1 MDLREYSEQV
11 RANLLETQ
19 DLAVQDLLESQT
31 ELAEL
36 FSQIDTSNSILMRL
50 EKLLTEFQ
58 ADLGGISTEI
68 KNLQEQS
75 LSMSISLNNRKEL
88 EKRLDNYLKQV
99 ILTQEIVNTI
109 CNAEIDESFLQAI
122 NELREKL
129 RYFKTEGR
137 LMINDTAITA
147 LSMQEVYPEFQKVNH
162 KAASRIRAFMISHLQ
177 KLKSKPRTNLQVL
190 QDNVLLKYK
199 DLLQFLRE
207 NNQETFVEIC
217 MHFTDTLGYIYHKNF
232 KDYFTQLKKFS
243 MDRSSKHDMIISE
256 NMLTPGAWK
265 LEAFELS
272 DRVLILENLDK
283 TDYILPHV
291 AKKNN
296 EKYFLERIYQNI
308 VSMLVETCFDNFK
321 FVLDFFGIR
330 PEQYP
335 PVFGEIFKPT
345 YQMLIDNFSYLFSG
359 TYDILALLIILRIN
373 SHYQQVLYES
383 NVPIMTDF
391 FEKVRMTIWPRLQY
405 LIDTNIRELENGKNL
420 KTYDLTVTPVTA
432 RFTQLT
438 TNIHKIAPSD
448 DMFRQRLSQLRKQ
461 MLNLLIE
468 MASELKDDKNRV
480 VFIINNLDYILDEF
494 HQQAVPISDEF
505 ATFETDLNFYVDKF
519 LDLQLREL
527 FGNMMDFLDISGNV
541 TPNDADM
548 LIRDFNAKWR
558 RSIQILETL
567 EKELFTNELTQKEIL
582 RKSQTEF
589 LKKYQNF
596 TDVIR
601 EKFPIFAKQ
610 LITRQNIMAEI
621 QR

>member
-1 MDLREYSEQV
+1 
-11 RANLLETQ
+11 
-19 DLAVQDLLESQT
+19 
-31 ELAEL
+31 
-36 FSQIDTSNSILMRL
+36 
-50 EKLLTEFQ
+50 
-58 ADLGGISTEI
+58 
-68 KNLQEQS
+68 
-75 LSMSISLNNRKEL
+75 
-88 EKRLDNYLKQV
+88 
-99 ILTQEIVNTI
+99 
-109 CNAEIDESFLQAI
+109 
-122 NELREKL
+122 
-129 RYFKTEGR
+129 
-137 LMINDTAITA
+137 
-147 LSMQEVYPEFQKVNH
+147 
-162 KAASRIRAFMISHLQ
+162 
-177 KLKSKPRTNLQVL
+177 
-190 QDNVLLKYK
+190 
-199 DLLQFLRE
+199 
-207 NNQETFVEIC
+207 
-217 MHFTDTLGYIYHKNF
+217 
-232 KDYFTQLKKFS
+232 
-243 MDRSSKHDMIISE
+243 
-256 NMLTPGAWK
+256 
-265 LEAFELS
+265 
-272 DRVLILENLDK
+272 
-283 TDYILPHV
+283 
-291 AKKNN
+291 
-296 EKYFLERIYQNI
+296 
-308 VSMLVETCFDNFK
+308 
-321 FVLDFFGIR
+321 
-330 PEQYP
+330 
-335 PVFGEIFKPT
+335 
-345 YQMLIDNFSYLFSG
+345 
-359 TYDILALLIILRIN
+359 
-373 SHYQQVLYES
+373 
-383 NVPIMTDF
+383 MTDF

-448 DMFRQRLSQLRKQ
+448 DMFRQRLTQLRKQ